1 MNIKFSRKDESII
14 WTEHAKAKMK
24 FYGLSPSRVKNI
36 LRKPQRKEE
45 GVALN
50 TIALMQPVSVKI
62 IAGKPVWRQE
72 IWLMY
77 QPVKDKPSFGLSGG
91 ISKVRIISA
100 WRYPGVSPTGKK
112 IPIPDDIRQELEKI
126 I

>member
-1 MNIKFSRKDESII
+1 MNIKFPRKDENII

-24 FYGLSPSRVKNI
+24 FYGLSPSRVKKI

-45 GVALN
+45 GVAPN
-50 TIALMQPVSVKI
+50 TIALMQPASVKI
-62 IAGKPVWRQE
+62 ITGKPVWRQE

-77 QPVKDKPSFGLSGG
+77 QSVKDKPSFGLSGG

-112 IPIPDDIRQELEKI
+112 IPIPDDIRQELEKMI
-126 I
+126 

>member
-1 MNIKFSRKDESII
+1 MIIKFPRKDESIV

-36 LRKPQRKEE
+36 LRRPQRKEE
-45 GVALN
+45 GVAPD

-62 IAGKPVWRQE
+62 VAGKPVWKQE

-77 QPVKDKPSFGLSGG
+77 QKVSQNLR
-91 ISKVRIISA
+91 ISTAGNQPKVRIISA

-112 IPIPDDIRQELEKI
+112 IPIPDDIREELEKMI
-126 I
+126 